1 MKKDKTYNIAIVG
14 LGNIGSY
21 LFNFLKKH
29 QKAISNKNNSK
40 FKLAYISA
48 RNKNKKRKIKFKKNQ
63 WINNCNEIIKKKDV
77 QILFF
82 S

>member
-29 QKAISNKNNSK
+29 QKTISNKNNSK

-48 RNKNKKRKIKFKKNQ
+48 RNKNKKRKN
-63 WINNCNEIIKKKDV
+63 
-77 QILFF
+77 
-82 S
+82 